1 MAEITG
7 DVILRAQRGD
17 RAAFTEMMSYYQN
30 YVYSIAMSVVKDPA
44 DAEDLTQEAFIR
56 LLRVLPQYNGD
67 SRFSTWLYR
76 LVINLGRDEL
86 RRRSRRVRPALSAP
100 TTDDAPDPVAEI
112 VDDDRQVDPLSSL
125 MLSEM
130 QREMRQAIL
139 QLDEQYRTV
148 LTLHYFDDMKYDEI
162 AKVLNIPLNT
172 VKSHIRRGK
181 ERLMAIIAKNHYD
194 TLQMRGSPSSS
205 THSAVMTMRYC
216 GEAV

>member
-112 VDDDRQVDPLSSL
+112 VDDDRQVDPPSAVI
-125 MLSEM
+125 LSEM
-130 QREMRQAIL
+130 QHEMRQAIL

-148 LTLHYFDDMKYDEI
+148 LTLHYFDDMKYEEI
-162 AKVLNIPLNT
+162 SKVLNIPLNT

-181 ERLMAIIAKNHYD
+181 ERLMAIIYKHQYE
-194 TLQMRGSPSSS
+194 TLQLRRSLDSATNSSV
-205 THSAVMTMRYC
+205 TVMKYC

>member
-1 MAEITG
+1 VAEITG

-76 LVINLGRDEL
+76 LVVNLGRVQL
-86 RRRSRRVRPALSAP
+86 RRRSRRIRPALSAP

-112 VDDDRQVDPLSSL
+112 VDDDRQVDPPSAVI
-125 MLSEM
+125 LSEM
-130 QREMRQAIL
+130 QHEMRQAIM

-148 LTLHYFDDMKYDEI
+148 LTLHYFDDMKYEEI
-162 AKVLNIPLNT
+162 SKVLNIPLNT

-181 ERLMAIIAKNHYD
+181 ERLMAIIYKHQYE
-194 TLQMRGSPSSS
+194 TLQLRRYLDSATNSSV
-205 THSAVMTMRYC
+205 TVMKYC